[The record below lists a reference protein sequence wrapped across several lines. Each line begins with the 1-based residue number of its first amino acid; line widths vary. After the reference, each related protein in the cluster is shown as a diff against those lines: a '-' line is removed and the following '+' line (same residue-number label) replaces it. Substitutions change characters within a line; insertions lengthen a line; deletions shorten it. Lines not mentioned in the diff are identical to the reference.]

1 MVSHSPAIC
10 GKNGTECPMT
20 SAADIA
26 DIDGA
31 LGRLINLSGKMR
43 MLSHR
48 AALFAMRA
56 GERRDGAER
65 HRTAFDE
72 AVREFQA
79 IFRAVREGDDDLAI
93 PPEAAQALADQG
105 VVEDTITDPI
115 EAFLTL
121 ARILRQT
128 LNDNRPSPET
138 TDRFVD
144 LVAGDLLS
152 ALNRLTA
159 GVSAILN
166 ARMTSRQVSTN
177 EARAAMIKAVGS
189 ISDVSM
195 KVKLI
200 SINASIEAARAGPY
214 GKSFGVI
221 ASEIRTLSEDAARSA
236 QGLRDQMEHSS

>member
-1 MVSHSPAIC
+1 
-10 GKNGTECPMT
+10 MT
-20 SAADIA
+20 NVADIV

-48 AALFAMRA
+48 AALFAMRV
-56 GERRDGAER
+56 GERGDGSAR
-65 HRTAFDE
+65 HLAAFDE
-72 AVREFQA
+72 AVREFEA
-79 IFRAVREGDDDLAI
+79 IFRAVREGNAELGV
-93 PPEAAQALADQG
+93 PVEAAEALAEDG
-105 VVEDTITDPI
+105 VLSKTITDPI
-115 EAFLTL
+115 EAFLAL
-121 ARILRQT
+121 AKSLRAA
-128 LNDNRPSPET
+128 LKEGPASPDT
-138 TDRFVD
+138 TDQFVD
-144 LVAGDLLS
+144 LVAGELLS

-159 GVSAILN
+159 AVSASLN
-166 ARMTSRQVSTN
+166 TRMTSRQASTE
-177 EARAAMIKAVGS
+177 EARAAMLKAVGS

-236 QGLRDQMEHSS
+236 QGLRDQMEHSA

>member
-1 MVSHSPAIC
+1 
-10 GKNGTECPMT
+10 MT
-20 SAADIA
+20 SVADIV

-56 GERRDGAER
+56 GERNDGAER
-65 HRTAFDE
+65 HLAAFDE
-72 AVREFQA
+72 ALREFQA
-79 IFRAVREGDDDLAI
+79 IFRAVREGDEGLAI
-93 PPEAAQALADQG
+93 PAEAAGALADDG
-105 VVEDTITDPI
+105 VVGKTITDPI
-115 EAFLTL
+115 EAFLAQAHAL
-121 ARILRQT
+121 
-128 LNDNRPSPET
+128 RPSLSTGQASVET
-138 TDRFVD
+138 TDRLVD

-152 ALNRLTA
+152 ALNRLTGA
-159 GVSAILN
+159 VSATLN
-166 ARMTSRQVSTN
+166 ARMSSRQASSD
-177 EARAAMIKAVGS
+177 EARAAMLKAVGS

>member
-1 MVSHSPAIC
+1 
-10 GKNGTECPMT
+10 MT

-65 HRTAFDE
+65 HLAAFDE
-72 AVREFQA
+72 AMREFQA
-79 IFRAVREGDDDLAI
+79 IFRAVREGDEGLAI
-93 PPEAAQALADQG
+93 PSEAARALADDG
-105 VVEDTITDPI
+105 VVGKTITDPI
-115 EAFLTL
+115 EAFLAL
-121 ARILRQT
+121 ANALRPSLT
-128 LNDNRPSPET
+128 AGRTSPET
-138 TDRFVD
+138 TDRLVD
-144 LVAGDLLS
+144 LVAGDLLN
-152 ALNRLTA
+152 ALNRLTGA
-159 GVSAILN
+159 VSATLN
-166 ARMTSRQVSTN
+166 ARMTSRQASTN
-177 EARAAMIKAVGS
+177 EARAAMLKAVGS
-189 ISDVSM
+189 ITDVSM

>member
-1 MVSHSPAIC
+1 
-10 GKNGTECPMT
+10 MT

-48 AALFAMRA
+48 AALFAMRVS
-56 GERRDGAER
+56 ERKDGSAP
-65 HRTAFDE
+65 HLAAFDE
-72 AVREFQA
+72 AVREFTA
-79 IFRAVREGDDDLAI
+79 IFGAVRAGDAELGVPA
-93 PPEAAQALADQG
+93 EAAEALAEDG
-105 VVEDTITDPI
+105 VLDNSITDPI
-115 EAFLTL
+115 EAFLAL
-121 ARILRQT
+121 AKSLRGALKDGQA
-128 LNDNRPSPET
+128 SPER

-144 LVAGDLLS
+144 LVAGDLLT

-159 GVSAILN
+159 AVSASLN
-166 ARMTSRQVSTN
+166 ARMTSRQASTE
-177 EARAAMIKAVGS
+177 EARAAMLKAVGS
-189 ISDVSM
+189 ITDVSM

>member
-1 MVSHSPAIC
+1 M
-10 GKNGTECPMT
+10 
-20 SAADIA
+20 
-26 DIDGA
+26 
-31 LGRLINLSGKMR
+31 
-43 MLSHR
+43 
-48 AALFAMRA
+48 
-56 GERRDGAER
+56 
-65 HRTAFDE
+65 
-72 AVREFQA
+72 
-79 IFRAVREGDDDLAI
+79 
-93 PPEAAQALADQG
+93 
-105 VVEDTITDPI
+105 VEDTITDPI

-138 TDRFVD
+138 TDRLVD

-166 ARMTSRQVSTN
+166 ARMTSRQASTN
-177 EARAAMIKAVGS
+177 EARAAMLKAVGS

>member
-1 MVSHSPAIC
+1 
-10 GKNGTECPMT
+10 MT
-20 SAADIA
+20 SAADIV

-48 AALFAMRA
+48 AALFAMRV
-56 GERRDGAER
+56 GEREDGSAR
-65 HRTAFDE
+65 HLAAFDE

-79 IFRAVREGDDDLAI
+79 IFVAVREGDAELGVPA
-93 PPEAAQALADQG
+93 EAAEALADDG
-105 VVEDTITDPI
+105 VLGKSITDPI
-115 EAFLTL
+115 EAFLAL
-121 ARILRQT
+121 AKSLRWSLKDGT
-128 LNDNRPSPET
+128 ASPDT
-138 TDRFVD
+138 TDQFVD
-144 LVAGDLLS
+144 LVAGDLLA

-159 GVSAILN
+159 AVSASLN
-166 ARMTSRQVSTN
+166 ARMTSRQASTE
-177 EARAAMIKAVGS
+177 EARAAMLKAVGS

-236 QGLRDQMEHSS
+236 QGLRDQMEHSA